1 MNKYQQYEI
10 EKAKLQQ
17 TNKSS
22 EEYEEEIK
30 KLCKK
35 LNI

>member
-10 EKAKLQQ
+10 EKAKLQK
-17 TNKSS
+17 TCKTS

-30 KLCKK
+30 KLVEK
-35 LNI
+35 LKI

>member
-10 EKAKLQQ
+10 EKAKLQK
-17 TNKSS
+17 TCKSS

-30 KLCKK
+30 KLCKV
-35 LNI
+35 LGI